1 MATDVRNRR
10 PARKTGPRA
19 AWKTGFYYTRG
30 TPPRPAPR
38 GPRRPPAKKTA
49 PGRGRPSAGD
59 PGRADPGGGPLG
71 AADPRRGGPQ
81 ARRTPGGRT
90 PGGEPRA
97 GGTDPGPGGEPRRA
111 APARPRPGPDL
122 RGRGDRISTNLSL
135 ETAPWSFTNF
145 REIQGWGVYHPNKE
159 KSRVIA
165 AVCIG
170 GYL

>member
-59 PGRADPGGGPLG
+59 PGRADPGGGP
-71 AADPRRGGPQ
+71 Q
-81 ARRTPGGRT
+81 ARRTPGAADPGRADPWRADPRAADPRAADPSAGGP
-90 PGGEPRA
+90 PGGRQIPE
-97 GGTDPGPGGEPRRA
+97 
-111 APARPRPGPDL
+111 
-122 RGRGDRISTNLSL
+122 GRGGLIPTNLSL
-135 ETAPWSFTNF
+135 ETAPLNRVSF
-145 REIQGWGVYHPNKE
+145 RHIQGVGSWPE
-159 KSRVIA
+159 KQKA
-165 AVCIG
+165 AAHDG
-170 GYL
+170 QLPSK

>member
-38 GPRRPPAKKTA
+38 GPRRKKPP
-49 PGRGRPSAGD
+49 P
-59 PGRADPGGGPLG
+59 G
-71 AADPRRGGPQ
+71 AADPRRATPGG
-81 ARRTPGGRT
+81 RTPGGRT
-90 PGGEPRA
+90 PGRRTPAGEPRPPRAAKPRA

-135 ETAPWSFTNF
+135 ETAPLNRVSF
-145 REIQGWGVYHPNKE
+145 RHIQGVGSWPE
-159 KSRVIA
+159 KQKA
-165 AVCIG
+165 AAHDG
-170 GYL
+170 QLPSK